1 MKKTNVTI
9 LLILS
14 ILLFV
19 NLLSEEYFFRIDLTE
34 DKQYT
39 LSEATEDIMKSLEN
53 PITIKAYFSE
63 NLPPD
68 IAKTKNNFEEYL
80 IEYARKSDDNLVYT
94 FIDPNENEKTER
106 EALEAG
112 INPVMINVREKDQMK
127 QQKAFLGAVL
137 ELESTMDIFML
148 TVPESLLGIHASS
161 CAEGPRKSPR
171 PVYAMN
177 GKRH

>member
-53 PITIKAYFSE
+53 PITIKASRLIV
-63 NLPPD
+63 NSSVGG
-68 IAKTKNNFEEYL
+68 AKAITALTISYK
-80 IEYARKSDDNLVYT
+80 
-94 FIDPNENEKTER
+94 R
-106 EALEAG
+106 E
-112 INPVMINVREKDQMK
+112 
-127 QQKAFLGAVL
+127 VL
-137 ELESTMDIFML
+137 
-148 TVPESLLGIHASS
+148 
-161 CAEGPRKSPR
+161 
-171 PVYAMN
+171 MN
-177 GKRH
+177 Q